1 MYDNINEIIIE
12 SSDKTHPSYEFK
24 DEPIQ
29 LVYIEDGM
37 IEPTT
42 DAINMLTALKNQKI
56 SVLSINGPLSSG
68 KSSLANKIL
77 NKNMTGFKSGEK
89 TQGIWIWGNP
99 IKLEN
104 GTKLLVLDFQGLN
117 KDDDE
122 NISHKLFILSVLLS
136 TCLIYN
142 TSGEL
147 NDSIINDFVYYTDLT
162 NKINLY
168 ADKNDKLNNID
179 NLKEYFPELIF
190 INDKSDKDSI
200 KDTIEKNPL
209 CDKVLKLFEKRDY
222 INSQNID
229 ELIEKIQKE
238 IKFKV
243 LDNNIID
250 GDDLFGL
257 LQNFI
262 DFMNDGETPIIHS
275 ALENVLLSKAKNQS
289 EGILEEF
296 RTSFNKKITYPM
308 SITTIYKIYFE
319 LQQKAI
325 GDFCKKVDKIISP
338 VQTGEYILKI
348 CTNMEK
354 ELEAILENN
363 KDHYDEWFNMEYKN
377 ISGELGKLNLESIEQ
392 IKTFILSYT
401 STFKSCL
408 DKFLSIPNS
417 DFCQNLITVLSKIF
431 QDFVV
436 AKLNDIGEKI
446 NDIYEN
452 NSKEFTNNITNLN
465 NDIKKLNEQID
476 NNKKL
481 LDDKNKE
488 KSEANKNYLE
498 LETKLDKLTRELK
511 AKEQEFENN
520 LNIEKQNY
528 QKMETYNN
536 TQLKEKDQT
545 IANLEAK
552 IEKLNQ
558 DILGSNKDSLI
569 KINELNRENIKL
581 QGEIERMKKQEG
593 KGGSNS
599 LYNEQSANLQTLF
612 KSIQSTFMEF
622 KESVDKLDK
631 ENENVFKTKYLENS
645 TKEVEDKLKNCVSD
659 IKTFCDNQVKTMNDN
674 YEKEIKKVKDKYDE
688 LNFELTKKNA
698 EVKEQTELKEANENK
713 LKEQSKQI
721 TELNEISK
729 SKDSLINTQNDN
741 IKMYQDKV
749 NDYKKT
755 KEDLE
760 LSLAQNIYNFKMKE
774 DEFDSLFMVFEGI
787 ISKKKDKYE
796 HSISK
801 LSPEIKE
808 NLQAMI
814 KKYKFFK

>member
-42 DAINMLTALKNQKI
+42 DAINMLTALKDQKI

-262 DFMNDGETPIIHS
+262 DFMNDGETPIIH
-275 ALENVLLSKAKNQS
+275 
-289 EGILEEF
+289 
-296 RTSFNKKITYPM
+296 
-308 SITTIYKIYFE
+308 
-319 LQQKAI
+319 
-325 GDFCKKVDKIISP
+325 DKILSP
-338 VQTGEYILKI
+338 IQTGEYISKI

-536 TQLKEKDQT
+536 TQLKEKEQT

>member
-1 MYDNINEIIIE
+1 MYDNTNEIIIE
-12 SSDKTHPSYEFK
+12 SSDKIHPAYEFK

-42 DAINMLTALKNQKI
+42 DAINMLTALKDQKI
-56 SVLSINGPLSSG
+56 SVLSINGPLNSG

-77 NKNMTGFKSGEK
+77 NKSMTGFKSGEK

-99 IKLEN
+99 ITLEN

-117 KDDDE
+117 KEDAE
-122 NISHKLFILSVLLS
+122 NISHKLFILSTLLS

-142 TSGEL
+142 TTGEI
-147 NDSIINDFVYYTDLT
+147 NDAVINDFVYYTDLT

-168 ADKNDKLNNID
+168 SDKNDKLNNIE

-190 INDKSDKDSI
+190 LNDKSDKDTL
-200 KDTIEKNPL
+200 KETLEKNPS
-209 CDKVLKLFEKRDY
+209 CEKIFQLFENRSY
-222 INSQNID
+222 MNSQNIE
-229 ELIEKIQKE
+229 ELIEKIQKG
-238 IKFKV
+238 IKHKV

-250 GDDLFGL
+250 GDDLFGI
-257 LQNFI
+257 LQNLI

-296 RTSFNKKITYPM
+296 RATFNKKVTYPM

-325 GDFCKKVDKIISP
+325 GDFCKKVEKILSP
-338 VQTGEYILKI
+338 TQTGEYILKI
-348 CTNMEK
+348 YTNMEK

-377 ISGELGKLNLESIEQ
+377 ISNELSKLNLESIEQ
-392 IKTFILSYT
+392 TKMFILSYT

-446 NDIYEN
+446 NEIYEN
-452 NSKEFTNNITNLN
+452 NSKEFTNNINNLN

-520 LNIEKQNY
+520 LNTEKQNY

-545 IANLEAK
+545 ISNLEAK

-558 DILGSNKDSLI
+558 DILGSNKDNLI

-593 KGGSNS
+593 KGGSNA

-645 TKEVEDKLKNCVSD
+645 TKEVEDKLKNCVSE
-659 IKTFCDNQVKTMNDN
+659 IKTFCDKQVKTMNDN
-674 YEKEIKKVKDKYDE
+674 YEKEIKKVKDQYDE
-688 LNFELTKKNA
+688 LSFELTKKNA
-698 EVKEQTELKEANENK
+698 EVKEQTELKETNENK
-713 LKEQSKQI
+713 LNEKIKQI
-721 TELNEISK
+721 NELNEISK

-741 IKMYQDKV
+741 IKMYLDKV
-749 NDYKKT
+749 NEFKKN

-760 LSLAQNIYNFKMKE
+760 FSLAQNIYNFKMKE
-774 DEFDSLFMVFEGI
+774 DEFESLFMVFEAI

-801 LSPEIKE
+801 LSPDVKAQ
-808 NLQAMI
+808 LQALI

>member
-1 MYDNINEIIIE
+1 MYDNTNEIIIE
-12 SSDKTHPSYEFK
+12 SSDKIHPAYEFK

-42 DAINMLTALKNQKI
+42 DAINMLTALKDQKI
-56 SVLSINGPLSSG
+56 SVLSINGPLNSG

-77 NKNMTGFKSGEK
+77 NKSMTGFKSGEK

-99 IKLEN
+99 ITLEN

-117 KDDDE
+117 KEDAE
-122 NISHKLFILSVLLS
+122 NISHKLFILSTLLS

-142 TSGEL
+142 TTGEI
-147 NDSIINDFVYYTDLT
+147 NDAVINDFVYYTDLT

-168 ADKNDKLNNID
+168 SDKNDKLNNIE

-190 INDKSDKDSI
+190 LNDKSDKDTL
-200 KDTIEKNPL
+200 KETLEKNPS
-209 CDKVLKLFEKRDY
+209 CKKIFQLFENRSY
-222 INSQNID
+222 MNSQNIE
-229 ELIEKIQKE
+229 ELIEKIQKG
-238 IKFKV
+238 IKHKV

-250 GDDLFGL
+250 GDDLFGI
-257 LQNFI
+257 LQNLI

-296 RTSFNKKITYPM
+296 RATFNKKVTYPM

-325 GDFCKKVDKIISP
+325 GDFCKKVEKILSP
-338 VQTGEYILKI
+338 TQTGEYILKI
-348 CTNMEK
+348 YTNMEK

-377 ISGELGKLNLESIEQ
+377 ISNELSKLNLESIEQ
-392 IKTFILSYT
+392 TKMFILSYT

-446 NDIYEN
+446 NEIYEN
-452 NSKEFTNNITNLN
+452 NSKEFTNNI
-465 NDIKKLNEQID
+465 
-476 NNKKL
+476 
-481 LDDKNKE
+481 
-488 KSEANKNYLE
+488 
-498 LETKLDKLTRELK
+498 
-511 AKEQEFENN
+511 NN
-520 LNIEKQNY
+520 LNTEKQNY

-545 IANLEAK
+545 ISNLEAK

-558 DILGSNKDSLI
+558 DILGSNKDNLI

-593 KGGSNS
+593 KGGSNA

-645 TKEVEDKLKNCVSD
+645 TKEVEDKLKNCVSE
-659 IKTFCDNQVKTMNDN
+659 IKTFCDKQVKTMNDN
-674 YEKEIKKVKDKYDE
+674 YEKEIKKVKDQYDE
-688 LNFELTKKNA
+688 LSFELTKKNA
-698 EVKEQTELKEANENK
+698 EVKEQTELKETNENK
-713 LKEQSKQI
+713 LNEKIKQI
-721 TELNEISK
+721 NELNEISK

-741 IKMYQDKV
+741 IKMYLDKV
-749 NDYKKT
+749 NEFKKN

-760 LSLAQNIYNFKMKE
+760 FSLAQNIYNFKMKE
-774 DEFDSLFMVFEGI
+774 DEFESLFMVFEAI

-801 LSPEIKE
+801 LSPDVKAQ
-808 NLQAMI
+808 LQALI